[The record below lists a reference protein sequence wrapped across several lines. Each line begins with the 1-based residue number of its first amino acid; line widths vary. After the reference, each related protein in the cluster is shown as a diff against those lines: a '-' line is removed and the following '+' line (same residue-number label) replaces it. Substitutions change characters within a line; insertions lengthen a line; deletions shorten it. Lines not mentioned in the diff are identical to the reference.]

1 MENSNKKIGFIGS
14 GNMGEAFVGS
24 LIQAGIFSPSMIY
37 VTDISEDRLALMRE
51 TYGIHTMTDN
61 AELFST
67 CDIVVFAIKPQQMDA
82 LLSEIAGRADYG
94 VPERK
99 LLISIAAGIPIRKF
113 EDTLYAPL
121 DEAVRKRLPIVRVMP
136 NTPALVL
143 EGMSGMSA
151 NPSATS
157 EDITLCKT
165 ILGAVGQVIEFKE
178 DDLDAV
184 TGVSGS
190 GPAYV
195 FYLAESM
202 IEAGINVGLAPDD
215 AKALTLT
222 TIKGALK
229 LMEERD
235 ESPEELRRKVTSPGG
250 TTEAALKVLE
260 GNSVR
265 GHIVDAIAAAT
276 HRSKE
281 LSKS

>member
-1 MENSNKKIGFIGS
+1 MEKFNKKTGFIGC

-24 LIQAGIFSPSMIY
+24 LIQAGIFSASAIY

-51 TYGIHTMTDN
+51 TYGVHTMTDN
-61 AELFST
+61 AALFSA
-67 CDIVVFAIKPQQMDA
+67 CDIVVFAVKPQQMDA
-82 LLSEIAGRADYG
+82 LLSEITGAGDYG

-99 LLISIAAGIPIRKF
+99 LVMSVAAGIPIRKF
-113 EDTLYAPL
+113 EDALYAPL
-121 DEAVRKRLPIVRVMP
+121 DAAARDRLPIVRVMP

-151 NPSATS
+151 NAAATP
-157 EDITLCKT
+157 EDLTICKT
-165 ILGAVGQVIEFKE
+165 ILEAMGRVIEFRE
-178 DDLDAV
+178 ADLDAV

-202 IEAGINVGLAPDD
+202 IEAGINVGLAPED
-215 AKALTLT
+215 AKVLTLT

-235 ESPEELRRKVTSPGG
+235 DSPEELRRKVTSPGG
-250 TTEAALKVLE
+250 TTAAALNVLE
-260 GNSVR
+260 ENSVR
-265 GHIVDAIAAAT
+265 QHIVDAIAAAT
-276 HRSKE
+276 RRSEE
-281 LSKS
+281 LSNP